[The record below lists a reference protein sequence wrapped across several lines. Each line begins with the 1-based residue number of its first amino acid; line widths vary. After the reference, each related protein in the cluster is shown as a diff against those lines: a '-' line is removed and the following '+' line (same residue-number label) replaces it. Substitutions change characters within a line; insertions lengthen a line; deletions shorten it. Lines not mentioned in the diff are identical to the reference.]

1 MTVNKNTFLKLI
13 LFHSLLHSYLVPS
26 SPPRSVASCFFSQ
39 PTLPFTLSTVFFFV
53 LKNKAFCYEL
63 HQLFLPVNFADIL
76 SPSLFLFLSGRK
88 SILPPSTCILCPTYT
103 FFSPTYTFWNFPI
116 RYPFAQC
123 FLTSPFSLSIS
134 S

>member
-13 LFHSLLHSYLVPS
+13 LFHSLLQLPCPQFPSQISGFMFFLLANPAFCPFHS
-26 SPPRSVASCFFSQ
+26 
-39 PTLPFTLSTVFFFV
+39 FFFV

-63 HQLFLPVNFADIL
+63 HQLFLPVNFADIF

-88 SILPPSTCILCPTYT
+88 SILPLSTCILCPTYT